1 MAAYHQLIKHSK
13 SIPLFLTTHYSQIN
27 NVLYLAGDILEG
39 PFRGRYFFVEYN
51 EISKEEFVNSINNES
66 KISFNYKDKYYC
78 LNVGIN
84 TDDGHFSEI
93 IANNLIQVKDNS
105 KNGEFVYS
113 KYMNPVAYII
123 MSGMII
129 TGI

>member
-1 MAAYHQLIKHSK
+1 MAAYHRVKHSK
-13 SIPLFLTTHYSQIN
+13 SIPLFLTTHYSQVN

-39 PFRGRYFFVEYN
+39 PFRGKYFGVEYN
-51 EISKEEFVNSINNES
+51 EISKEEFVNSINDES

-84 TDDGHFSEI
+84 TEDGHFSEI
-93 IANNLIQVKDNS
+93 IENHLIQVKDNS

-113 KYMNPVAYII
+113 NYMNPVAYII
-123 MSGMII
+123 MSGMIYTRI
-129 TGI
+129 

>member
-1 MAAYHQLIKHSK
+1 MENIPDNPVNPVNQIK
-13 SIPLFLTTHYSQIN
+13 PDC
-27 NVLYLAGDILEG
+27 A
-39 PFRGRYFFVEYN
+39 
-51 EISKEEFVNSINNES
+51 EEN
-66 KISFNYKDKYYC
+66 KDKYYC

-93 IANNLIQVKDNS
+93 IANNLIQVKDNR
-105 KNGEFVYS
+105 KDGEFVYS

>member
-1 MAAYHQLIKHSK
+1 MAAYHRVKHSK
-13 SIPLFLTTHYSQIN
+13 SIPLFLTTHYSQVN

-39 PFRGRYFFVEYN
+39 PFRGKYFGVEYN
-51 EISKEEFVNSINNES
+51 EISKEEFVNSINDES

-84 TDDGHFSEI
+84 TEDRHFSEI
-93 IANNLIQVKDNS
+93 IENHLIQVKDNS

-113 KYMNPVAYII
+113 NYMNPVAYII
-123 MSGMII
+123 MSGMIYTRI
-129 TGI
+129 

>member
-51 EISKEEFVNSINNES
+51 LM
-66 KISFNYKDKYYC
+66 KIKYA
-78 LNVGIN
+78 N
-84 TDDGHFSEI
+84 FFQKI
-93 IANNLIQVKDNS
+93 IVLLL
-105 KNGEFVYS
+105 
-113 KYMNPVAYII
+113 
-123 MSGMII
+123 
-129 TGI
+129 